1 MTGRFTPA
9 EGEPYGRCAVCGL
22 GLADRAAASE
32 HGRETMAPT
41 GAGTGVIARGH
52 PIHVLN
58 PPRED
63 LVGRAV
69 SFVVDDAVVEAV
81 NHLLGMLSDDGLS
94 EDEVTSSLSS
104 YPDFLD
110 GWRDALDEELDEEG
124 EGDGRATEPPYGEQF
139 QLELPLDTPGGD
151 DD

>member
-22 GLADRAAASE
+22 KVADRAAASE
-32 HGRETMAPT
+32 HGQETMTPT
-41 GAGTGVIARGH
+41 GAETGVVARGH
-52 PIHVLN
+52 RIHVLN
-58 PPRED
+58 PPREN
-63 LVGRAV
+63 LVDRAV
-69 SFVVDDAVVEAV
+69 SSVVDEAVVEAV
-81 NHLLGMLSDDGLS
+81 NHLLGMLGDDGLS

-124 EGDGRATEPPYGEQF
+124 EGDGRATEPPYGKQL

>member
-22 GLADRAAASE
+22 GLADRAAASD
-32 HGRETMAPT
+32 HGRETMVPT

-52 PIHVLN
+52 RIHVLN

-63 LVGRAV
+63 LVSRAV
-69 SFVVDDAVVEAV
+69 SSVVDDAVVEAV
-81 NHLLGMLSDDGLS
+81 NHLLGMLGDDGLS
-94 EDEVTSSLSS
+94 EEEVTSSLSS

-110 GWRDALDEELDEEG
+110 EWQNALFDEEG
-124 EGDGRATEPPYGEQF
+124 DWAAEAPLQHREQL
-139 QLELPLDTPGGD
+139 QLELPLDMPEGD
-151 DD
+151 ND